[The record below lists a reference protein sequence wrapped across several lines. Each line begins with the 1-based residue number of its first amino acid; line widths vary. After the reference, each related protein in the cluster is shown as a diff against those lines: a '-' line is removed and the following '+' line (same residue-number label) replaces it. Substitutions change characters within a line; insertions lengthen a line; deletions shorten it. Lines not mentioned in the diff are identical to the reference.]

1 MEAEKK
7 NKGRN
12 ALRRLQSVRQKITSR
27 QIIIAGT
34 ASVVLV
40 VLLFVA
46 FNFTGKKEAKA
57 ATTMETMSSGSFIV
71 NMGVVPQTYAN
82 GSKPYGLVYDLV
94 KNYYVPVKWV
104 IEPSKSKNGTDFTYN
119 LVAYKGGPFIIP
131 AEYITTSVAARI
143 AYWQTLGVQGVYTT
157 SSITVP
163 VYMTIT
169 AYPNIMIDSLSG
181 NQNIA
186 VAYFNNAG
194 IPSSAYS
201 IGKPSG
207 LNGCH
212 DLWVNP
218 HGDPRWSDYS
228 YLYNFITVQH
238 SYIWCQ
244 CHAASVM
251 EGCYN
256 YSPPGQQLN
265 YLSTKGLKCWKG
277 GGGFNCDNLITESH
291 GSASTGPYTYNYAAD
306 PVMQFMNNMS
316 GPTTGGS
323 EQWYQPMSTGAWRST
338 TKRLVTTA
346 TGTSPNEGVLMAYG
360 PGYGVST
367 NGYVMYTAG
376 HDLGSGGATAADWVS
391 AQRSFLNYVF
401 LAGSAKSILF
411 TSYSIP
417 ATFTGLQA
425 HDVSVTVT
433 SGTGPYTYHWTS
445 TYPGYFLDSMAASTA
460 FVPANGTSSGVLRC
474 IVTDACN
481 RVNFIS
487 QIFNVSASPL
497 PITLTNFSAQAVNNA
512 VMLRWITASES
523 NNDYFVLE
531 RSSNG
536 SEFTELTR
544 VKGAGTTSITHYYS
558 FNDNYPVSGVS
569 YYRLKQTDFDGHSEV
584 IPPVAVKFDNNPNA
598 IRTILISPNPFNDEF
613 TAQFN
618 SNECKM
624 VTVELI
630 TLRSKLMHSERIMLQ
645 AGTNTYAFKDGEK
658 LESGVYVF
666 RILQGNSLLG
676 YAKAVKK

>member
-1 MEAEKK
+1 METEKK
-7 NKGRN
+7 PKNT
-12 ALRRLQSVRQKITSR
+12 LRRLRSLKQKITVR
-27 QIIIAGT
+27 QYIAAGS
-34 ASVVLV
+34 ASVALV
-40 VLLFVA
+40 VLLFFA
-46 FNFTGKKEAKA
+46 FNFSGKKEAKA
-57 ATTMETMSSGSFIV
+57 ATTMETLSAGSFIV
-71 NMGVVPQTYAN
+71 NMGIVPQTYAN
-82 GSKPYGLVYDLV
+82 GMKPYGLVYDLV
-94 KNYYVPVKWV
+94 RNYFVPVKWV
-104 IEPSKSKNGTDFTYN
+104 IEPSKVKDGTDFTYN
-119 LVAYKGGPFIIP
+119 AVAYKGGPFIIP
-131 AEYITTSVAARI
+131 AEFISAAVAARI
-143 AYWQTLGVQGVYTT
+143 TYWQSQGVQGIYTT
-157 SSITVP
+157 GSITVP

-169 AYPNIMIDSLSG
+169 SYPNIMIDSLSS

-186 VAYFNNAG
+186 VAYFTNAG
-194 IPSSAYS
+194 IPSSAYG

-265 YLSTKGLKCWKG
+265 YLSTKGLKCWKS

-291 GSASTGPYTYNYAAD
+291 ITSSTAPYTYNYSAD
-306 PVMQFMNNMS
+306 PVMQFMGSMAN
-316 GPTTGGS
+316 PTKGGS
-323 EQWYQPMSTGAWRST
+323 EQWYQPMSTGAWRGT
-338 TKRLVTTA
+338 TRRLVTTA

-376 HDLGSGGATAADWVS
+376 HDLNATGSSVADWVA

-401 LAGSAKSILF
+401 LAGAARSVLF
-411 TSYSIP
+411 TSYTIP
-417 ATFTGLQA
+417 TTFTGLTPQ
-425 HDVSVTVT
+425 DVSVTVT

-445 TYPGYFLDSMAASTA
+445 SYPGYFLDSTAASTS
-460 FVPANGTSSGVLRC
+460 FVPTNTTSSGVIRC

-481 RVNFIS
+481 RQNFVA
-487 QIFNVSASPL
+487 QYFTVTASPL
-497 PITLTNFSAQAVNNA
+497 PITLTGFSAQAVNNA
-512 VMLRWITASES
+512 VMLRWSTASEV
-523 NNDYFVLE
+523 NNEFFTLE
-531 RSSNG
+531 RSTDGAEFSEITKVRG
-536 SEFTELTR
+536 S
-544 VKGAGTTSITHYYS
+544 GTTSISHYYS
-558 FNDNYPVSGVS
+558 FTDENPSEGVS
-569 YYRLKQTDFDGHSEV
+569 YYRLRQTDIDGRSEV
-584 IPPVAVKFDNNPNA
+584 FPAIAVKFDRNPNA
-598 IRTILISPNPFNDEF
+598 IRTIVVTPNPFSESF

-624 VTVELI
+624 VTAELI
-630 TLRSKLMHSERIMLQ
+630 TLKSKLMNSERIMLQ
-645 AGTNTYAFKDGEK
+645 AGTNSYRYNSTAD
-658 LESGVYVF
+658 LEPGVYVF

-676 YAKAVKK
+676 YAKVVKK